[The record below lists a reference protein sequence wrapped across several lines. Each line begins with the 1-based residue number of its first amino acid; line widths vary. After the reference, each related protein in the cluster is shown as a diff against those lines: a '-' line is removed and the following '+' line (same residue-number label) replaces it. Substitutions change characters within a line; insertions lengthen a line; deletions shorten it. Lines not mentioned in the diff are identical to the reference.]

1 MKVFVRVADTGSF
14 SRAAETLDVA
24 NPTVTTCVRNLERHL
39 RVTLIDRDTRRFR
52 LSEQGERYAA
62 RARKILEAVSMA
74 EDEVQVAEG
83 ELSGRLQVET
93 TIGLGQMVL
102 SPHMPA
108 FARRYPDITTAVW
121 LTNQPYNL
129 IEHAIDVALRIGHVE
144 DADVV
149 AYPLC
154 DVRYAVCCSPQLAT
168 ELPAH
173 PADLDPRRCIGN
185 LTEERHTV
193 RQWHFRN
200 GSETVD
206 LVPNGP
212 LHFNSGSDQLVAAK
226 AHVGVARVL
235 DVVARSSIADGSLVQ
250 VYPEWT
256 GSESKTLYLAFPK
269 SRATSAKV
277 KAFAAFLQEALAEGH
292 LPPGRQII
300 ALKKMP
306 KR

>member
-24 NPTVTTCVRNLERHL
+24 NPTVTTCVRNLEKHL

-52 LSEQGERYAA
+52 LSEQGERYAE
-62 RARKILEAVSMA
+62 RARKILEAVSQA
-74 EDEVQVAEG
+74 EDEVQVSEG
-83 ELSGRLQVET
+83 ELSGTLRIET

-108 FARRYPDITTAVW
+108 FARRYPDITAAVW
-121 LTNQPYNL
+121 LSNQPHNL
-129 IEHAIDVALRIGHVE
+129 IEHAIDVALRIGQVE

-154 DVRYAVCCSPQLAT
+154 DVRYVVCCSPKTAAT
-168 ELPAH
+168 LPAH
-173 PADLDPRRCIGN
+173 PSELDPRNCIGN
-185 LTEERHTV
+185 LTEERYTV
-193 RQWHFRN
+193 RLWHLSR

-206 LVPNGP
+206 LVPCGP
-212 LHFNSGSDQLVAAK
+212 LQFNSGADQLVAAK
-226 AHVGVARVL
+226 AHMGVARVL
-235 DVVARSSIADGSLVQ
+235 DVLARSSLADGSLVQ
-250 VYPEWT
+250 VYADWT
-256 GSESKTLYLAFPK
+256 GSDGKTLYLAFPK

-277 KAFAAFLQEALAEGH
+277 KAFAAFLREALAEDY
-292 LPPGRQII
+292 LPPDLKII
-300 ALKKMP
+300 QLRKMP